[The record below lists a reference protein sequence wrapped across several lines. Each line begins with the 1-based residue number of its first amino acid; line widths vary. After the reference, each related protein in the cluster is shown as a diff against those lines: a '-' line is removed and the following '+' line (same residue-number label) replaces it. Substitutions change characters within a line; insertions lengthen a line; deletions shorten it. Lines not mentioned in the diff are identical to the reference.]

1 MSYRLVSRDKTVL
14 YWIGRL
20 RLLKTTALSAYI
32 FNSNINVARRRLKKM
47 VDNNFLSFIEKPG
60 SCSRGRLERIYY
72 LNKKNRE
79 HIRYVMGEDNTYFYS
94 PPNNLFFVEH
104 QLALNHTLLS
114 LNASCKN
121 NYSFQFFIEH
131 ETNAL
136 HYKKK
141 NKNLESKYLDLER
154 DFRADCMIILKNFK
168 GQKSLVFLEIDRG
181 TITISAKRRGK
192 DVSSKVR
199 AYKNYLSA
207 ERFKYLNKV
216 FDSSFTGFRVLFITT
231 SEARLNNIA
240 SACEEMG
247 GLRGMLW
254 LTTFE
259 KITASKN
266 LLNDSLWVVP
276 CSKRIGLQSIIK
288 TGARNE

>member
-1 MSYRLVSRDKTVL
+1 VL

-20 RLLKTTALSAYI
+20 RLLETTAIST
-32 FNSNINVARRRLKKM
+32 FFFGSNINVARRRLRKM

-72 LNKKNRE
+72 LNKKSRE
-79 HIRYVMGEDNTYFYS
+79 CIKYVMGEDNTYFYS
-94 PPNNLFFVEH
+94 PPNNLFFVDH
-104 QLALNHTLLS
+104 SLALNHAILS

-154 DFRADCMIILKNFK
+154 DFRADCMIILKNPK
-168 GQKSLVFLEIDRG
+168 GQKSLFFIESDRG
-181 TITISAKRRGK
+181 TITISSRRKGK
-192 DVSSKVR
+192 DVASKVR

-207 ERFKYLNKV
+207 GRFKYLNKV
-216 FDSSFTGFRVLFITT
+216 FDSSFTGFRVLFTT
-231 SEARLNNIA
+231 NSETRLHNIA
-240 SACEEMG
+240 GACEEIG
-247 GLRGMLW
+247 GLRGILW
-254 LTTFE
+254 LTSFDR
-259 KITASKN
+259 ITSSKN

-276 CSKRIGLQSIIK
+276 CSKRTGLQSIIK